1 MDAIMAAYYL
11 LLVGLIGASLYL
23 VKHIPHG

>member
-11 LLVGLIGASLYL
+11 LLAGLIGASLYL
-23 VKHIPHG
+23 VKHLPHG

>member
-1 MDAIMAAYYL
+1 MDALITAYYL

-23 VKHIPHG
+23 VKHLPHG